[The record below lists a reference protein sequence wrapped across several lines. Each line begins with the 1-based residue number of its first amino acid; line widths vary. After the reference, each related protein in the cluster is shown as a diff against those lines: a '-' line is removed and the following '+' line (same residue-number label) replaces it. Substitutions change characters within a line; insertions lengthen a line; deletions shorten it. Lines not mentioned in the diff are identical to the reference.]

1 VNKLAVYL
9 KIAWRN
15 LRKDGQFSVLN
26 LAGLSIG
33 MACTVMIYLW
43 IADEWSVDKFHAKA
57 DRLYSAMY
65 NIPTGDGQLWTV
77 QSTPAP
83 LGDALKAYPEVKD
96 VAVIHVPDADDG
108 PKGVLSVNGKRI
120 KAAELFVTP
129 NFFDVFSFRAL
140 TGNMQG
146 IMLSRE
152 MATRLFES
160 AGNAVGKTVKWDRG
174 TGQAAVFNGW
184 HTVTGVFDDPPANSS
199 LQFDVLF
206 PYANFAAKNHN
217 RVDWGSSNPYT
228 YVLLKEGVDA
238 RAFSEKVKDLVKS
251 KVDSNSRK
259 WMGEL
264 FLQPT
269 TDLYLYNH
277 YTNGKVDG
285 GRISYLRLFGAIAL
299 FILVIACINF
309 MTLSTA
315 RAAGRVKE
323 VGVKKVVGAT
333 RAALIVQYLVESVL
347 MAVCSLGV
355 GLLLVGLLLP
365 AFNGITGK
373 HMRLLSNGGTLGV
386 LAAITVITGLV
397 AGSYPALYLSGFRA
411 ALALK
416 GRVSGTGASRV
427 RRALVVFQFSLSV
440 ILIVT
445 VLGVYDQM
453 QFIQHKNLGYDRDHI
468 ITMASEG
475 KLQQEQGAFLQAVR
489 TIPGVLG
496 AADMEGDVLGNGS
509 GGSGIDWPGKKQSIE
524 FSGFYIDYGIMD
536 LLGMKMAAGRPFS
549 PAFAT
554 DSDGVIFN
562 QTAIAMMGLKDPIGK
577 SIKLWGAQKHIIGV
591 VKDFNY
597 ESLYKRIGP
606 MFLSY
611 RKNTT
616 SLLIKYEGRRE
627 HEVLTALQACY
638 TRFNP
643 GVPLEYSFLDDDY
656 RRVYASEER
665 VAVLSRYFA
674 GLAIVISCLGLFGL
688 AAFTAQKRQ
697 KEIGVRKV
705 VGASVRQIVLL
716 LTGEFL
722 RPVVLAVLIAVP
734 VSWWLVE
741 KWLQNF
747 AYRQDLTGGVFVMAG
762 AGMLGIAFVTV
773 AMQTVK
779 AARRN
784 PIQSLRNE

>member
-1 VNKLAVYL
+1 MKIRTYL

-33 MACTVMIYLW
+33 LACTVMIYLW
-43 IADEWSVDKFHAKA
+43 IADEWSVDRFHAKA
-57 DRLYSAMY
+57 SRLYSAMY
-65 NIPTGDGQLWTV
+65 NIPLDDGQSFTV
-77 QSTPAP
+77 QSTPPP
-83 LGDALKAYPEVKD
+83 LAGALKAYPEVKD
-96 VAVIHVPDADDG
+96 VAVIHVPDNDDG
-108 PKGVLSVNGKRI
+108 PKGILSVNGKRI
-120 KAAELFVTP
+120 KAGELFVTP
-129 NFFDVFSFRAL
+129 NFFDVFSFRVVA
-140 TGNMQG
+140 GNMQG
-146 IMLSRE
+146 VMLSRD
-152 MATRLFES
+152 MAMRLFQS
-160 AGNAVGKTVKWDRG
+160 VDNAVGKTVKWDRG
-174 TGQAAVFNGW
+174 TGQAAVFNGLY
-184 HTVTGVFDDPPANSS
+184 TVTGVFADPPANSS
-199 LQFDVLF
+199 LQFDLLF
-206 PYANFAAKNHN
+206 PYADFAAKDRN
-217 RVDWGSSNPYT
+217 RVDWGSSNPFT

-238 RAFSEKVKDLVKS
+238 GVFSDKIKDLVKS

-259 WMGEL
+259 WAGTL
-264 FLQPT
+264 FLQRT

-277 YTNGKVDG
+277 YTDGKVDG
-285 GRISYLRLFGAIAL
+285 GRISYLRLFGAIAI

-315 RAAGRVKE
+315 RAAGRARE

-333 RAALIVQYLVESVL
+333 RAALITQYLVESVL
-347 MAVCSLGV
+347 MAGCSLGV
-355 GLLLVGLLLP
+355 GLLLVELLLP

-373 HMRLLSNGGTLGV
+373 HMRLCLDGGTLLV

-445 VLGVYDQM
+445 VIGVYDQM

-475 KLQQEQGAFLQAVR
+475 NLQQEQGAFLQAVR
-489 TIPGVLG
+489 VIPGVLG

-509 GGSGIDWPGKKQSIE
+509 GGGGIDWPGKTQSIE
-524 FSGFYIDYGIMD
+524 FSGFYIDYGIME
-536 LLGMKMAAGRPFS
+536 LLGMKMAAGRSFS
-549 PAFAT
+549 AAFAT
-554 DSDGVIFN
+554 DSDGVVFN
-562 QTAIAMMGLKDPIGK
+562 QTAIAMMGLKDPIGTPV
-577 SIKLWGAQKHIIGV
+577 KLWGQQKHIIGV
-591 VKDFNY
+591 VKDLNY

-627 HEVLTALQACY
+627 QEVLAALKACY
-638 TRFNP
+638 ARFNP
-643 GVPLEYSFLDDDY
+643 GVPLEYSFLEDDY
-656 RRVYASEER
+656 RRLYASEER
-665 VAVLSRYFA
+665 VGVLSRYFA
-674 GLAIVISCLGLFGL
+674 GLAIIISCLGLFGL
-688 AAFTAQKRQ
+688 AAFTAQKRR

-716 LTGEFL
+716 LSGEFL
-722 RPVVLAVLIAVP
+722 RLVVLSVLIAVP

-741 KWLQNF
+741 KWLQGF
-747 AYRQDLTGGVFVMAG
+747 AYRQDLTGGVFVLSG

-773 AMQTVK
+773 AMQTAK

-784 PIQSLRNE
+784 PVDALRSE